1 MIVRGATKFREVL
14 GSRLDNSQRRSRSDR
29 PRCKPGRGPL
39 PEPRAGGA
47 ARFPSK

>member
-1 MIVRGATKFREVL
+1 MTVRGATKFREVTERNNSRR
-14 GSRLDNSQRRSRSDR
+14 GSGA
-29 PRCKPGRGPL
+29 PRGNQARGRGLL